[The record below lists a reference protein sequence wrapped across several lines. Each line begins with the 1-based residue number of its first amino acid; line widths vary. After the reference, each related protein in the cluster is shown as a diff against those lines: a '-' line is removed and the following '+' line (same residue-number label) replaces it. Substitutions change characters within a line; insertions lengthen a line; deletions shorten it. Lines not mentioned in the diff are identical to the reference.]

1 MRSVRVL
8 NSLDNFK
15 KKTKKIGHIDYIDCH
30 TLFYDEP
37 VGHVL
42 DVRKTTS
49 LSPDPRLLD
58 IPEVCF
64 GKQTKIDAILVLDTR
79 GGFILSFCDKCKKDF
94 KNNVGK
100 P

>member
-1 MRSVRVL
+1 MLWSSEQPPSPLVCPRGL
-8 NSLDNFK
+8 Y
-15 KKTKKIGHIDYIDCH
+15 TPPIDYIDCH

-37 VGHVL
+37 VGHEL
-42 DVRKTTS
+42 EVRKTTS

-58 IPEVCF
+58 IPEVCL

-79 GGFILSFCDKCKKDF
+79 GGFMLSFCDKCTKDF